1 MSVLAQDLF
10 ELQRLARCGGGALV
24 SHLLHE
30 VAEAI
35 ISEGVSDETH
45 ISG

>member
-1 MSVLAQDLF
+1 MSTLAVDLF
-10 ELQRLARCGGGALV
+10 ELLRLARCGGGALV

-35 ISEGVSDETH
+35 ISEGCDETP
-45 ISG
+45 ISN